1 MRPGGSAQPQQWGI
15 GRVWRRDRLHR
26 GRGQPGADTGAC
38 RFVAC
43 GCRECARTRASAA
56 TGRGSA
62 QTGRGSAQTGRG
74 SAQTDPWLRSDR
86 PVAALRPTRGCA
98 ARRALR
104 DGDYFFLLIFSSSAA
119 ASSLLRQRAGPG
131 HIRGGGGGPGPH
143 VGEDVGRGQV
153 GQMAKLGICERVS
166 CWRECVAKSCRCLH
180 ALRLP
185 FLFCVDRYLII
196 KDCNK
201 AC

>member
-1 MRPGGSAQPQQWGI
+1 VPSAVRVLPCVMRPGGSAQPQQWGI

-56 TGRGSA
+56 T
-62 QTGRGSAQTGRG
+62 
-74 SAQTDPWLRSDR
+74 
-86 PVAALRPTRGCA
+86 TRGCA